1 MKVVAWSNQPRRL
14 RFSGGCGNNS
24 AVMGILSTTPD
35 VVEFLGFSANFF
47 IFGRVYTIEC
57 NWTARGGLP
66 AIARRITVTSTR
78 LSHELRRG
86 TGSFAEQSANTPSHP
101 LRL

>member
-47 IFGRVYTIEC
+47 IFGRVYTIEY
-57 NWTARGGLP
+57 P
-66 AIARRITVTSTR
+66 
-78 LSHELRRG
+78 
-86 TGSFAEQSANTPSHP
+86 
-101 LRL
+101 